1 MEHEPTGARRRLG
14 AELRRLRANA
24 GLRLDEVGLQL
35 NCSTSKISRLENGK
49 GIPKPRDVEDLI
61 RIYRV
66 GADLEIAML
75 RRLVHE
81 SRSQGW
87 WATYTDGLSAERFV
101 LDSPGRYAALETD
114 AVGIASFDLAVLH
127 GLAQTPGYTRSIME
141 ALLPR
146 HEAWEI
152 DRLVELRRHRQRAL
166 VAPRDPLRLLGV
178 IDEGALRRVVGS
190 RAVMAGQ
197 MDRLLEL
204 AAMPNVVLQILP
216 FDAGMH
222 RAHSGQFSILE
233 IPDELGSDLVYTESH
248 AGDTY
253 LSDPLDVRLYRTIL
267 DDVRTRAQDPE
278 SSRDTLLRYR
288 EMHLSGEGAEIDRLP
303 GQ

>member
-14 AELRRLRANA
+14 AELRRLRGNA
-24 GLRLDEVGLQL
+24 GLRLDEVGRELD
-35 NCSTSKISRLENGK
+35 CSTSKISRLENGK
-49 GIPKPRDVEDLI
+49 GIPKPRDIEDLI
-61 RIYRV
+61 RIYGV
-66 GADLEIAML
+66 TADLEMAML

-87 WATYTDGLSAERFV
+87 WETYTDGLSAERFV

-114 AVGIASFDLAVLH
+114 AVGVDSFDLAVLH
-127 GLAQTPGYTRSIME
+127 GLVQTPDYARAILT

-166 VAPRDPLRLLGV
+166 GRPTGALRLLDV
-178 IDEGALRRVVGS
+178 IDEGALRRVVGGP
-190 RAVMAGQ
+190 AVMAGQ

-204 AAMPNVVLQILP
+204 AEMSNVVLHVLP
-216 FDAGMH
+216 FGAGMH
-222 RAHSGQFSILE
+222 RAHSGQFAILDV
-233 IPDELGSDLVYTESH
+233 PQELGSDLVYTESH

-253 LSDPLDVRLYRTIL
+253 LSDASDVRLYRTIL
-267 DDVRTRAQDPE
+267 DDVRTLAQDPQA
-278 SSRDTLLRYR
+278 SRQTLLRYR
-288 EMHLSGEGAEIDRLP
+288 ELHLSGEGAES
-303 GQ
+303 

>member
-14 AELRRLRANA
+14 AELRRLRGNA
-24 GLRLDEVGLQL
+24 GLRLDEVGRELD
-35 NCSTSKISRLENGK
+35 CSTSKISRLENGK

-66 GADLEIAML
+66 TAELEKAML

-87 WATYTDGLSAERFV
+87 WETYTDGLSAERFV

-114 AVGIASFDLAVLH
+114 AVGIDSFDLAVLH
-127 GLAQTPGYTRSIME
+127 GLVQTSDYTRSILT

-146 HEAWEI
+146 HEVWEI
-152 DRLVELRRHRQRAL
+152 DRLVDLRGHRQRAL
-166 VAPRDPLRLLGV
+166 SSGSDPLRLLDV
-178 IDEGALRRVVGS
+178 IDEGALRRVVGGP
-190 RAVMAGQ
+190 AVMVGQ
-197 MDRLLEL
+197 MERLLEL
-204 AAMPNVVLQILP
+204 ADMPNVVLHVLP
-216 FDAGMH
+216 FGAGMH

-253 LSDPLDVRLYRTIL
+253 LSDTVDVRLYRAIL
-267 DDVRTRAQDPE
+267 DDARARAQDPE

-288 EMHLSGEGAEIDRLP
+288 ELHLSGEGAEIDRLP

>member
-14 AELRRLRANA
+14 AELRRLRGNA
-24 GLRLDEVGLQL
+24 GLRLDEVGKELS
-35 NCSTSKISRLENGK
+35 CSTSKISRLENGK
-49 GIPKPRDVEDLI
+49 GIPKPRDIEDLI
-61 RIYRV
+61 RIYHV
-66 GADLEIAML
+66 TADLEQSML

-87 WATYTDGLSAERFV
+87 WETYTDGLSAERFV

-127 GLAQTPGYTRSIME
+127 GLAQTPDYARAILG

-146 HEAWEI
+146 HEAWEL
-152 DRLVELRRHRQRAL
+152 DRLVDLRRHRQRAL
-166 VAPRDPLRLLGV
+166 TVATGPLRLLDV

-190 RAVMAGQ
+190 PAVMAAQ

-204 AAMPNVVLQILP
+204 SAMPNVDLQVLP

-222 RAHSGQFSILE
+222 RAHSGQFAILE
-233 IPDELGSDLVYTESH
+233 IPDERGSDVVYTESH

-253 LSDPLDVRLYRTIL
+253 LTDASDVLLYRGIL
-267 DDVRTRAQDPE
+267 DDVRARAQGPE
-278 SSRDTLLRYR
+278 TTRDTLLRYR
-288 EMHLSGEGAEIDRLP
+288 DLHLSAEGAAR
-303 GQ
+303 